1 MTELDQALDKFIRDD
16 KEQAQYYDLILNT
29 NFYIPTLEDET
40 AAGKTTVI
48 ENDTINPIVL
58 EAEGKSYLML
68 FDSEER
74 LSAWAKSAVAYVV
87 LPGHAIAAM
96 TPPDL
101 HWAVNVGT
109 SFSKEF
115 VPEEIGW
122 LKEIVEKHNAEEDE
136 QK

>member
-29 NFYIPTLEDET
+29 DFYIPTLEDEM
-40 AAGKTTVI
+40 AAGKTAVA
-48 ENDTINPIVL
+48 ENDTIDPIIL
-58 EAEGKSYLML
+58 EADEKSYLML
-68 FDSEER
+68 FDSEKR
-74 LSAWAKSAVAYVV
+74 LSAWAKSPVAFVV

-109 SFSKEF
+109 DFSKEF
-115 VPEEIGW
+115 VPDEIAW
-122 LKEIVEKHNAEEDE
+122 LKETVEKCNAKGAEE
-136 QK
+136 